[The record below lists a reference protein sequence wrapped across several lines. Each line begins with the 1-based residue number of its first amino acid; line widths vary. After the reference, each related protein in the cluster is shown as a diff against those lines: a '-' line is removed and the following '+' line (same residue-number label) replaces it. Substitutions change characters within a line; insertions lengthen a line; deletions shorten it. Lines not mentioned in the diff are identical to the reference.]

1 MEPPITSNRARE
13 IVFERL
19 QEYGM
24 TKQLKAEEI
33 SDFFVLREVNGKT
46 KLWEYRRDFEAQIE
60 KEKEKLLKKKTG
72 VLVVSNA

>member
-19 QEYGM
+19 EKYGM

-33 SDFFVLREVNGKT
+33 PDFFVLREVNGKT
-46 KLWEYRRDFEAQIE
+46 KLWEHRGDFETQIE